1 MSIKSSLKI
10 LMFAV
15 ALACSGRAV
24 ALNPQPE
31 PPMYYHGYEFTISR
45 SGPNLWRWEIR
56 RPSIGHPSPVLDS
69 GVIKGGHTKAV
80 TTARGAIDGLSPV
93 PPGKSLRQPHQ

>member
-10 LMFAV
+10 LMFAG
-15 ALACSGRAV
+15 ALAFGGQAL

-31 PPMYYHGYEFTISR
+31 PPIFYHGYEFTISH
-45 SGPNLWRWEIR
+45 SGQNLWRWEIR
-56 RPSIGHPSPVLDS
+56 RPSIGHPSPALDS

-80 TTARGAIDGLSPV
+80 TTAHGAIDRRSAA
-93 PPGKSLRQPHQ
+93 PPGKSISQPQQ